1 MLFEGWILSFK
12 VKIIVEA
19 ILHSKTFILYTPK
32 NTTKDNLLTMLTGKK
47 YPYVLILVRYQGILL
62 TLPTF
67 VQFRDVIIY
76 EGKNTSTGQS
86 EKKKKNHRSSQ
97 NIFSV
102 HSQNTD
108 NTYFQLCEM
117 LSLVLNY
124 QILVQS

>member
-86 EKKKKNHRSSQ
+86 EKKKKKTTGVVK
-97 NIFSV
+97 IFSQYIHKTLIIPTSSCV
-102 HSQNTD
+102 RC
-108 NTYFQLCEM
+108 FLWF
-117 LSLVLNY
+117 
-124 QILVQS
+124 

>member
-86 EKKKKNHRSSQ
+86 EKKKKKPP
-97 NIFSV
+97 
-102 HSQNTD
+102 
-108 NTYFQLCEM
+108 E
-117 LSLVLNY
+117 
-124 QILVQS
+124 